1 MDRTPPL
8 SRVARSMRPG
18 VFAVLE
24 ARIAEAT
31 ARGTR
36 IVPLHIGDTC
46 RPPPAAARF
55 GAIVGE
61 RDDAPLYAYGA
72 TAGEAA
78 LKEAVARR
86 AVGRGLGWVTPRNV
100 MVGVGGTHALA
111 CAAHA
116 ILDPGDEVIL
126 LSPYWPL
133 APGIFH
139 AVGAATVEVAASQ
152 RLYADPGF
160 DLGAALRAAL
170 GPRTRAVYFVSPNN
184 PDGKI
189 LGERELVQIA
199 RFAEEHDLWV
209 FADEVYA
216 DITYGAPPPS
226 FGALEG
232 MPGLRSRSIV
242 LHSLSKSHALAGARV
257 GYFLG
262 PEEVIAAALRFSTHS
277 AFNVPLVCQRAALA
291 ALESEG
297 AWLAESLVAYRAAR
311 DAVVARLAAG
321 GIPTHVPEGGT
332 YVFVD
337 LAESLRGRTLVQ
349 LLERAIDLGVLV
361 TPGVAFGEAFPS
373 HARVCF
379 TSAPEADVLVGIDR
393 LLRAAAGE

>member
-1 MDRTPPL
+1 MERTPPL
-8 SRVARSMRPG
+8 SRVAQSMHPG

-24 ARIAEAT
+24 ARIAEVT
-31 ARGTR
+31 ARGTK

-46 RPPPAAARF
+46 RPPPEAARF
-55 GAIVGE
+55 GAVVGA

-72 TAGEAA
+72 TAGEGS
-78 LKEAVARR
+78 LKEAVAAR
-86 AVGRGLGWVTPRNV
+86 AARRGLGWATPKNV

-111 CAAHA
+111 CAARA
-116 ILDPGDEVIL
+116 ILDPGDEVIM

-139 AVGAATVEVAASQ
+139 AVGAATVEIEASQ
-152 RLYADPGF
+152 RLYADPAF

-184 PDGKI
+184 PDGKV
-189 LGERELVQIA
+189 LSERDLVQIA

-216 DITYGAPPPS
+216 DITYGAPAPS
-226 FGALEG
+226 FGALPGYEG
-232 MPGLRSRSIV
+232 VRTRSVV

-262 PEEVIAAALRFSTHS
+262 PEEVVAAALRFSTHS

-291 ALESEG
+291 ALESGG
-297 AWLAESLVAYRAAR
+297 AWLEESLSAYRRAR
-311 DAVVARLAAG
+311 DAVVARLAAA
-321 GIPTHVPEGGT
+321 GIPTHVPDGGT

-337 LAESLRGRTLVQ
+337 FAEHLRGRTLVQ
-349 LLERAIDLGVLV
+349 LLERAVELGVLV
-361 TPGVAFGEAFPS
+361 TPGVAFGAAYPN

-379 TSAPEADVLVGIDR
+379 TSAPEADVLEGIDR
-393 LLRAAAGE
+393 LVHAARG